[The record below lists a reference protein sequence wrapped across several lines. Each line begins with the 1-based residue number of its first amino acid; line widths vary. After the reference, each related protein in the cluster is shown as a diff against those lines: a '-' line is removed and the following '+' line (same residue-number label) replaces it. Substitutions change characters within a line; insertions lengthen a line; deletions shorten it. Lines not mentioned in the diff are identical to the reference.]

1 MLTKYYLHI
10 DGSDFELS
18 DDDLSNWDGIQCS
31 YKRASY
37 DGVVRSFTSQ
47 FEFVNRAKD
56 LLTEIYLR
64 DGVNAAA
71 SVSVHVINDKWEY
84 DKVFECPLDFTT
96 ASWEDYAFKIS
107 SVDNSLAALIKA
119 GKSTKYELAVGTDI
133 ATEGNM
139 LFDRL
144 PLMETLTYEF
154 TQGEQYD
161 ECADIYVTVNRGELP
176 YIGNVGSEI
185 TMNRVLDWND
195 DQTTDQTSYIF
206 KAVANVTLNLDFE
219 LSWRSDYVIVGTIVS
234 VVVRRNGS
242 DVAGAVTGPNGA
254 TGSLAG
260 ISPSQYSAFVGVF
273 NDPSG
278 LHSSVPSPT
287 SSQWALISGSVWYGE
302 NGSWHWSGKKRE
314 DFFKVEVSGKR
325 TITLQAGDVVV
336 IATPI
341 PLGSSVG
348 YTKFRIVKSKFL
360 FSWIGRGESVDI
372 PVVTPQNVARTLL
385 RRIAGGKVNVDVS
398 ISGHDPRLAYTR
410 LFAAESARNITGAKF
425 YSSFNEFCDWMAA
438 VFGYVYYLGEP
449 VEPEFR
455 RHRICGRYVYSV
467 SSYQTGTAGSP
478 GSANDIVY
486 VVNQGR
492 FLYRNPQTGGMYL
505 HWLGSEDYNGSNE
518 RARTDTLFTISQ
530 LSPTNLYYFGQY
542 NGGPL
547 TPTLYEGTADS
558 VGVDKQTVYFVHRS
572 ELLNP
577 DAPVRKIPHC
587 REVKYSV
594 DSGAIYSSVTI
605 GYDKKDYDSINGRDE
620 FNFNNTYST
629 GSTVTDKTLQLLSKY
644 RADCYGIEFAV
655 QKRGKETTDST
666 SDKDVF
672 FVLCKNQ
679 NGALVPDRTTAVT
692 GTLSDQVFNADFSPL
707 ACVRANAGYI
717 GIQSKV
723 VNLAFASSAGNS
735 DITIAGVAM
744 SADITLNTPLATCG
758 SIDFTTDAADD
769 IANPDEIIE
778 ITDGGMTYRGFL
790 KEVDVKYARTEAAK
804 YKLIIKEIEI

>member
-161 ECADIYVTVNRGELP
+161 DCADINVTVNKGELP
-176 YIGNVGSEI
+176 YIGNVGSELTI
-185 TMNRVLDWND
+185 NRVLDWND
-195 DQTTDQTSYIF
+195 DQTTDANSFIF
-206 KAVANVTLNLDFE
+206 KAVADVTLTLDFE
-219 LSWRSDYVIVGTIVS
+219 LAWRTDSFSGDGIS
-234 VVVRRNGS
+234 VNVKVRRNGS
-242 DVAGAVTGPNGA
+242 YITGSVTG
-254 TGSLAG
+254 GSNQLALM
-260 ISPSQYSAFVGVF
+260 SPSQYSAFVGVF

-314 DFFKVEVSGKR
+314 DFFHMAASGKR
-325 TITLQAGDVVV
+325 TIAL
-336 IATPI
+336 
-341 PLGSSVG
+341 SVG
-348 YTKFRIVKSKFL
+348 DEVIIDATYSSSAQSATFRIVKSKFL

-478 GSANDIVY
+478 VSANDIVY

-758 SIDFTTDAADD
+758 SIDFTTDAVDD

>member
-1 MLTKYYLHI
+1 MKVIVTGGEGFIGKALAAMLR
-10 DGSDFELS
+10 
-18 DDDLSNWDGIQCS
+18 
-31 YKRASY
+31 KR
-37 DGVVRSFTSQ
+37 GVEV
-47 FEFVNRAKD
+47 
-56 LLTEIYLR
+56 
-64 DGVNAAA
+64 
-71 SVSVHVINDKWEY
+71 VSVDRRNGTEAGEY
-84 DKVFECPLDFTT
+84 F
-96 ASWEDYAFKIS
+96 ASADLTNIDCVYH
-107 SVDNSLAALIKA
+107 LAA
-119 GKSTKYELAVGTDI
+119 
-133 ATEGNM
+133 
-139 LFDRL
+139 
-144 PLMETLTYEF
+144 
-154 TQGEQYD
+154 
-161 ECADIYVTVNRGELP
+161 
-176 YIGNVGSEI
+176 
-185 TMNRVLDWND
+185 
-195 DQTTDQTSYIF
+195 QTSVFNANKSDIIHDNIETF
-206 KAVANVTLNLDFE
+206 KAVCDACA
-219 LSWRSDYVIVGTIVS
+219 RHGTKLVYASSSTAADGNTTSLYGIS
-234 VVVRRNGS
+234 KRFNEEYARCYNP
-242 DVAGAVTGPNGA
+242 TA
-254 TGSLAG
+254 TGVRFHNVYGPDPRQGTLLWCLLTQERVKLYNMGRNIRHFTYIDDILESLIFA
-260 ISPSQYSAFVGVF
+260 Y
-273 NDPSG
+273 
-278 LHSSVPSPT
+278 
-287 SSQWALISGSVWYGE
+287 
-302 NGSWHWSGKKRE
+302 
-314 DFFKVEVSGKR
+314 
-325 TITLQAGDVVV
+325 
-336 IATPI
+336 
-341 PLGSSVG
+341 GSSVG

-758 SIDFTTDAADD
+758 SIDFTTDAVDD

>member
-161 ECADIYVTVNRGELP
+161 DCADINVTVNKGELP
-176 YIGNVGSEI
+176 YIGNVGSELTI
-185 TMNRVLDWND
+185 NHVLDWND
-195 DQTTDQTSYIF
+195 DQTTDANSFIF
-206 KAVANVTLNLDFE
+206 KAVADVTLTLDFE
-219 LSWRSDYVIVGTIVS
+219 LAWRTDSFSGDGIS
-234 VVVRRNGS
+234 VNVKVRRNGS
-242 DVAGAVTGPNGA
+242 YITGSVTG
-254 TGSLAG
+254 GSNQLALM
-260 ISPSQYSAFVGVF
+260 SPSKYNSFVGVF
-273 NDPSG
+273 NDPSA
-278 LHSSVPSPT
+278 LNVYRPNPT
-287 SSQWALISGSVWYGE
+287 SSQWALISGIVWYGE
-302 NGSWHWSGKKRE
+302 NGSWIWSAKKRE
-314 DFFKVEVSGKR
+314 DFFHMAASGKR
-325 TITLQAGDVVV
+325 TIAL
-336 IATPI
+336 
-341 PLGSSVG
+341 SVG
-348 YTKFRIVKSKFL
+348 DEVIIDATYSSSAQSATFRIVNSKFT

-372 PVVTPQNVARTLL
+372 PVLTAEAVVTALL
-385 RRIAGGKVNVDVS
+385 RRIADGKVNVGVS
-398 ISGHDPRLAYTR
+398 ISPHDSRIAYTR
-410 LFAAESARNITGAKF
+410 LLAAESARNISGAKF
-425 YSSFNEFCDWMAA
+425 YSSFNEFCDWMST
-438 VFGYVYYLGEP
+438 VFGYVYYLGDP
-449 VEPEFR
+449 TPPRFI
-455 RHRICGRYVYSV
+455 RHESCGKYVYSV
-467 SSYQTGTAGSP
+467 TAYQTGTYP
-478 GSANDIVY
+478 GAISGDNIVY
-486 VVNQGR
+486 VARLGR
-492 FLYRNPQTGGMYL
+492 FLYQDPLSGGLYL
-505 HWLGSEDYNGSNE
+505 YWSGWQNYNDDGLH
-518 RARTDTLFTISQ
+518 ARTDTVFTIAQ
-530 LSPTNLYYFGQY
+530 LSQTKLYYFDEFNDEPLSPKLF
-542 NGGPL
+542 NGD
-547 TPTLYEGTADS
+547 TAGIGKES
-558 VGVDKQTVYFVHRS
+558 QTVYFVHRS
-572 ELLNP
+572 ELFDNE
-577 DAPVRKIPHC
+577 APVRRIDNC
-587 REVKYSV
+587 REIKYSV

-758 SIDFTTDAADD
+758 SIDFTTDAVDD

>member
-1 MLTKYYLHI
+1 MLTKYILHI
-10 DGSDFELS
+10 NGADYELQN
-18 DDDLSNWDGIQCS
+18 DDLRNWDGIKCS
-31 YKRASY
+31 YKRAGY

-144 PLMETLTYEF
+144 PMLETLTYEF

-161 ECADIYVTVNRGELP
+161 DCADINVTVNKGELP
-176 YIGNVGSEI
+176 YIGNVGSELTI
-185 TMNRVLDWND
+185 NRVLDWND
-195 DQTTDQTSYIF
+195 DQTSDANSYIF
-206 KAVANVTLNLDFE
+206 KAVADITLTLDFE
-219 LSWRSDYVIVGTIVS
+219 LAWRTDSFSGDGIS
-234 VVVRRNGS
+234 VNVKVRRNGS
-242 DVAGAVTGPNGA
+242 YITGSVAG
-254 TGSLAG
+254 GSNQLALM
-260 ISPSQYSAFVGVF
+260 SPSKYNSFVGVF
-273 NDPSG
+273 NDPSA
-278 LHSSVPSPT
+278 LNVYRPNPT
-287 SSQWALISGSVWYGE
+287 SSQWALISGIVWYGE
-302 NGSWHWSGKKRE
+302 NGSWIWSAKKRE
-314 DFFKVEVSGKR
+314 DFFHMAASGKR
-325 TITLQAGDVVV
+325 TIALSIGDEV
-336 IATPI
+336 IIDATY
-341 PLGSSVG
+341 SSSAQSA
-348 YTKFRIVKSKFL
+348 TFRIVNSKFT

-372 PVVTPQNVARTLL
+372 PVLTAEAVVTALL
-385 RRIAGGKVNVDVS
+385 RRIADGKVNVDVS
-398 ISGHDPRLAYTR
+398 ISPHDSRIAYTR
-410 LFAAESARNITGAKF
+410 LLAAESARNISGAKF
-425 YSSFNEFCDWMAA
+425 YSSFNEFCDWMST
-438 VFGYVYYLGEP
+438 VFGYVYYLGDP
-449 VEPEFR
+449 TPPRFI
-455 RHRICGRYVYSV
+455 RHESCGKYVYSV
-467 SSYQTGTAGSP
+467 TAYQTGTYP
-478 GSANDIVY
+478 GAISGENIVY
-486 VVNQGR
+486 VARLGR
-492 FLYRNPQTGGMYL
+492 FLYQDPLSGGLYMYWSGWQNYNDDGL
-505 HWLGSEDYNGSNE
+505 HV
-518 RARTDTLFTISQ
+518 RTDTVFTIAQ
-530 LSPTNLYYFGQY
+530 LSQKNLYYFDEFNDEPLSPKLF
-542 NGGPL
+542 NGD
-547 TPTLYEGTADS
+547 TAGIGKES
-558 VGVDKQTVYFVHRS
+558 QTVYFVHRS
-572 ELLNP
+572 ELFDNE
-577 DAPVRKIPHC
+577 APVRRIDNC
-587 REVKYSV
+587 REIKYSI
-594 DSGAIYSSVTI
+594 DSGAIYSAVTI

-655 QKRGKETTDST
+655 QKRGKDTTDST

-758 SIDFTTDAADD
+758 SIDFTTDAVDD